1 MNELGALGAGWKEEV
16 AQLGGSEHGLRSQAP
31 PSSLTS
37 WVTSLSYS
45 TCLFGQRKR
54 NGHEEMMD
62 AGEEQSRLWGLGRE
76 GIWETREKPLPHK
89 ALDSQG

>member
-1 MNELGALGAGWKEEV
+1 MEYFGF
-16 AQLGGSEHGLRSQAP
+16 SCLRTKDLQPKIEFSVHVSAY
-31 PSSLTS
+31 
-37 WVTSLSYS
+37 LSYS